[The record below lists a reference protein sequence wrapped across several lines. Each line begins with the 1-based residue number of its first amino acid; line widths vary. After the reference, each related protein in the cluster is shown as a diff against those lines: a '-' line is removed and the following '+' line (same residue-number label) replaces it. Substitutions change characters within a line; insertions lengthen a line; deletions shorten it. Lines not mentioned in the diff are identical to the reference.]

1 MSRRTDEEDSRNG
14 CGCVVIIFIIL
25 AVAGVIEPSTLLMV
39 ILALI
44 ILALI

>member
-1 MSRRTDEEDSRNG
+1 MSKQENEDSRTG
-14 CGCVVIIFIIL
+14 CGCAVIIFIVL